1 MRRMLSAAFAIWGSL
16 CLGISANADDAFS
29 NYGPSGAYDV
39 TPGHSWLIGGPGGG
53 TESIAAQFTSAVSGS
68 LDTVTVSLGYGSGG
82 TSWVASLR
90 DDNGADN
97 VGPTTLTSWT
107 FPFTAPTSTGGGTIT
122 LTYAG
127 SPIPLVAGT
136 KYWVAVVAGS
146 DDLSGAWWWNSTGD
160 GAPVYQGRQSFSLD
174 GGVTWT
180 NFFTGPRPVVKVT
193 VVPEPA
199 TLAMQAVGVVG
210 LVLCRKR
217 ASSAQSSR
225 RSRRWKNGAR

>member
-1 MRRMLSAAFAIWGSL
+1 MKRVLSAAFALVGMLSI
-16 CLGISANADDAFS
+16 GIAANATNAFT

-39 TPGHSWLIGGPGGG
+39 TPGQSCLIGGPGGG
-53 TESIAAQFTSAVSGS
+53 AESIAQQFTSAVSGS
-68 LDTVTVSLGYGSGG
+68 LDSVTVSLGYGSGG

-90 DDNGADN
+90 NDNGADN
-97 VGPTTLTSWT
+97 VGLTTLTSWPFT
-107 FPFTAPTSTGGGTIT
+107 FTAPTSTGGGTIT
-122 LTYAG
+122 LPYVGPTI
-127 SPIPLVAGT
+127 SLLAGT

-180 NFFTGPRPVVKVT
+180 NFFTGPRSVFKVS

-199 TLAMQAVGVVG
+199 TLATFAIGLVG
-210 LVLCRKR
+210 LVPWRKR
-217 ASSAQSSR
+217 
-225 RSRRWKNGAR
+225 G